1 MIEDF
6 FKKFDIKE
14 KDYILFTG
22 NLTRLLY
29 KLKGNARENL
39 NIFLDIFLKQTMGG
53 GLAIQSFNWD
63 FCKGLSYDILNSKS
77 QTGALANI
85 ALKRAE
91 FKRTKH
97 PIYSFMVANNF
108 QKDLIKLDNKGAFDK
123 NSPFDFMYKNKAKMI
138 IVDLPLQDSFT
149 FVHYVEQCFKVSYRY
164 NKSFTSFY
172 IDEKGYKELK
182 TYDMFVRANNVLTY
196 IYPLEELFLEKNV
209 MKVVFFDEICI
220 KIIDLEK
227 AYEVISKDIKQ
238 NQGLSLHILKA

>member
-1 MIEDF
+1 MLEDF
-6 FKKFDIKE
+6 FKKLNIKE
-14 KDYILFTG
+14 KEYILFTG

-39 NIFLDIFLKQTMGG
+39 NSFLDIFLKQTRKG

-85 ALKRAE
+85 ALKRVE

-108 QKDLIKLDNKGAFDK
+108 QKDLIELDNKGAFDK

-149 FVHYVEQCFKVSYRY
+149 FVHYVEQCLKVSYRY

-172 IDEKGYKELK
+172 IDEKGHKELK
-182 TYDMFVRANNVLTY
+182 TYDMFVRANNVLTH
-196 IYPLEELFLEKNV
+196 IHPLEDLFLQEKV
-209 MKVVFFDEICI
+209 MEIVFFDEIFI

-227 AYEVISKDIKQ
+227 AYKVISKDIEQ
-238 NQGLSLHILKA
+238 NQGLSLHILKV